1 MPKEKVLPWFLQ
13 KILIPGNEIADRPGY
28 IVTKVSDAKTTIYLR
43 EICFFEDILV
53 DLEKAISKK
62 YGKKGRLALYKA
74 GKEFGYVYS
83 ELSSFERY
91 SAGNQKEFEQFFKL
105 FMDYIRALWFSDY
118 TYKIDCEKKIFTA
131 EFQKHLVCSKNG
143 LGSVL
148 TEGCYAGFW
157 AYLMGDLGIEG
168 KQTKCQGRGDKKCA
182 VIFGPNKLV
191 GADNVPIDAGQLM
204 ISREYNAINA
214 IRPTKHTRSSFIGM
228 LKNKLFKY
236 DNGVALYNKNRI
248 FFIGSNFIYH
258 LERELEKID
267 PKNSVLF
274 DVCFNVGK
282 RSAAPNDEMLIPEIF
297 SLCGWGEP
305 IIIKDEKGKRVVL
318 NEIYPW
324 FKTKFE
330 HKFVIYRGLLSGMI
344 SRCFGK
350 DIKLKT
356 YSSLISDSYIVTV
369 RE

>member
-1 MPKEKVLPWFLQ
+1 MSKEKVLPWFLE
-13 KILIPGNEIADRPGY
+13 KILIPGNEIVNKPGY
-28 IVTKVSDAKTTIYLR
+28 IVTKVTDAKTTIYLR
-43 EICFFEDILV
+43 EICFFEDVLI
-53 DLEKAISKK
+53 DLEKEICKK

-83 ELSSFERY
+83 ELSLFERY
-91 SAGNQKEFEQFFKL
+91 SSGNQKDFEQFFKL
-105 FMDYIRALWFSDY
+105 FMGYIRTLWFRDY
-118 TYKIDCEKKIFTA
+118 KYEIDCEKKVFTA

-143 LGSVL
+143 LGHVL

-157 AYLMGDLGIEG
+157 GYLMGDPGIEG
-168 KQTKCQGRGDKKCA
+168 KQTKCQGRGDKNCE

-191 GADNVPIDAGQLM
+191 RAENVPIEAGQLT
-204 ISREYNAINA
+204 ITREYNAINA
-214 IRPTKHTRSSFIGM
+214 IRATKHTRSSFIGM

-236 DNGVALYNKNRI
+236 DNGVAQYNENRI

-274 DVCFNVGK
+274 DVCFNIGK
-282 RSAAPNDEMLIPEIF
+282 ECAKPNDEMFILEFF
-297 SLCGWGEP
+297 SFCGWGEP
-305 IIIKDEKGKRVVL
+305 TIIKDEKGKRVVL

-330 HKFVIYRGLLSGMI
+330 HKFVIYRGLLSGMM
-344 SRCFGK
+344 SRCFSK
-350 DIKLKT
+350 DIKFQM
-356 YSSLISDSYIVTV
+356 YSSLIRDSFIVRV